1 VPEIGF
7 VTFDERDV
15 VRHPIVQQ
23 IVAAYES
30 EERGRQDEAA
40 SPGR

>member
-1 VPEIGF
+1 

-15 VRHPIVQQ
+15 VRHPIVQR

-30 EERGRQDEAA
+30 EDRVRQSESPAAGR
-40 SPGR
+40 